1 MRKSTFVAMG
11 SAIAKAKKASTLVS
25 CSPSKGTRKVTFWGA
40 VCNILVISI
49 SFIPLI
55 CVRGLMSQ
63 GVPIGTFMEAL
74 FSMPDVM
81 LLSLTIV
88 LATIMG
94 MEGDFS
100 DDKRRALLLFI
111 LLLILVEGITYAVES
126 VRGDHGALI
135 AITNGSLLAVTIVIG
150 SIPWFVRLIKGEEK

>member
-1 MRKSTFVAMG
+1 MRKSTLVAME

-25 CSPSKGTRKVTFWGA
+25 CSPSKGTKKVTFWGT
-40 VCNILVISI
+40 VCNILIISV
-49 SFIPLI
+49 SFVPLI

-63 GVPIGTFMEAL
+63 GVPFGTFMEAL

-81 LLSLTIV
+81 LLSLTII

-100 DDKRRALLLFI
+100 DDKRRALLLFM
-111 LLLILVEGITYAVES
+111 LLLILVEGVTYAVETI
-126 VRGDHGALI
+126 RGDYGTII
-135 AITNGSLLAVTIVIG
+135 AITNGSLLGVTIVIG
-150 SIPWFVRLIKGEEK
+150 SIPWFVRLIKGGKK

>member
-1 MRKSTFVAMG
+1 
-11 SAIAKAKKASTLVS
+11 
-25 CSPSKGTRKVTFWGA
+25 
-40 VCNILVISI
+40 
-49 SFIPLI
+49 
-55 CVRGLMSQ
+55 
-63 GVPIGTFMEAL
+63 
-74 FSMPDVM
+74 MPDVM